1 MVIGWGNWT
10 LIGEI
15 TSPKA
20 LTPSS
25 KAFSCLGLWPQVGH
39 HSGIVGSEPQ
49 SKCWL
54 GQQLLSIK
62 ANVRMFGVVV
72 MIVMVA
78 GVLCG
83 SKFRD
88 VENVVRYNHPLGDT
102 CYTKFLDLV
111 AMNIVEEGVAG
122 PMTDKHDDVN
132 RDASEEHSHCCHGPN
147 GMGADILRI
156 EAQYDRILGMTSPH
170 DVLTV
175 MSAFVLKLPL
185 TLIPHSESMHA
196 VLLTCTSTGWL
207 VYTHAS
213 TCFSTESV
221 HSYWQPR
228 MWIDQ
233 LAQASQKTEFLTK
246 MDQ

>member
-1 MVIGWGNWT
+1 
-10 LIGEI
+10 
-15 TSPKA
+15 
-20 LTPSS
+20 
-25 KAFSCLGLWPQVGH
+25 
-39 HSGIVGSEPQ
+39 
-49 SKCWL
+49 
-54 GQQLLSIK
+54 
-62 ANVRMFGVVV
+62 MFGVVV

-88 VENVVRYNHPLGDT
+88 GEKVVRYNHPLGDT
-102 CYTKFLDLV
+102 CYLLDLV

-196 VLLTCTSTGWL
+196 VLLVCTPTGWL
-207 VYTHAS
+207 VYTHAY

-221 HSYWQPR
+221 HSYWQSR
-228 MWIDQ
+228 MWIDK
-233 LAQASQKTEFLTK
+233 LAQAKPEIRIFSQVGSKVKLNCFCVHWSHQLPTTLPNSIAFSKPSLTLSSLVLGRLLSVSSLFP
-246 MDQ
+246 